1 LEPLVGTALEPH
13 ATTKARVAQAWPLAV
28 ISSFVVGWVG
38 FGVRIGGA
46 EMACAACVG
55 WGLRTILK
63 NSPEYIKTPFSYS
76 ENGTATVSAYGSG
89 GHVRTNSEA
98 NGLQELVQ
106 SVQSFLSSSQA
117 HINTI
122 LQSPDSRK
130 IFQFLCLNLAFMFVQ
145 LVWGVW
151 TNSLGLISDAIHMF
165 FDCAAIGMG
174 LFAAVMA
181 NWKNDKVF
189 TYGYGRV
196 ETLSGFANG
205 VFLILISIFIVFEA
219 VQRIIEPPVMHNT
232 VQLLI
237 VSSMGLAVNLFGMFA
252 MGGEF
257 GSSELKSKAKETVT
271 DQWSCSPLFLPRSSS
286 SWTWPLSLA
295 WA

>member
-1 LEPLVGTALEPH
+1 MNLMSSSTYSQTSTPSHFPAYVLLALGVLILEPLVGAALEPH

-28 ISSFVVGWVG
+28 ISSFIVAWVG
-38 FGVRIGGA
+38 FGVRVGGA
-46 EMACAACVG
+46 ELACAACVG
-55 WGLRTILK
+55 WGLRSILK
-63 NSPEYIKTPFSYS
+63 NSPEYIKTPFSQS
-76 ENGTATVSAYGSG
+76 ENGTATVSAYNGG
-89 GHVRTNSEA
+89 GHSRSPSD
-98 NGLQELVQ
+98 NGLKEIVT
-106 SVQSFLSSSQA
+106 SFQSFLISSRS
-117 HINTI
+117 HIDTI
-122 LQSPDSRK
+122 LENPDSRK
-130 IFQFLCLNLAFMFVQ
+130 IFQFLCLNLAFMVVQ
-145 LVWGVW
+145 LIWGVW

-252 MGGEF
+252 MGGE
-257 GSSELKSKAKETVT
+257 SLESRSK
-271 DQWSCSPLFLPRSSS
+271 R
-286 SWTWPLSLA
+286 
-295 WA
+295 